1 MRKVALSWYKGNIN
15 YINKLKEFDIPY
27 IVLSPEED
35 INWEIIGGIIFIG
48 GEDIHP
54 SFYNEKI
61 QEDNLEINI
70 ERDKFEFELL
80 DIAFNKKLPILGICR
95 GCQLINVYF
104 KGNLYQDLIRYKREN
119 IIKEI
124 HWRVDEKDSYHEI
137 YLNKDSFL
145 YKILGKEKTI
155 VNSSHHQAIKRLGEN
170 LKISAKFLDNGLEII
185 EGIEHKNYPF
195 LLGVQWHPERLNNED
210 TEKLFKLFHYLL
222 L

>member
-27 IVLSPEED
+27 IVLSLEED

-104 KGNLYQDLIRYKREN
+104 KGNLYQDLIRKKREN

-137 YLNKDSFL
+137 DLNKDSFL

-170 LKISAKFLDNGLEII
+170 LKISAKFLDNSLEII